1 MRWGVCC
8 WRQLFLRTA
17 APIAVDRTRGALYR
31 GMRLMAIDGVT
42 FDGPDTPGNPGAP
55 GPPSADRKHDG
66 TAKPW
71 TADIHPFT

>member
-1 MRWGVCC
+1 
-8 WRQLFLRTA
+8 
-17 APIAVDRTRGALYR
+17 
-31 GMRLMAIDGVT
+31 MRLMAIDGVT